1 KFDELD
7 PVSGLQAKFD
17 EDKNA
22 IQVNWDYDED
32 LDVSFE
38 VSARIDGGEMSKLS
52 STEDMSM
59 EISEVETGT
68 EYEIQVVAVDGSN
81 KSDPKS
87 VKVKVPEEEEE
98 EVMVPVESLQAKI
111 KDGLID
117 VSWKY
122 NGPAAVFEV
131 DVNGQKQTV
140 QSNGIEITNITA
152 GQTYTITVTPI
163 GKSGSTEDV
172 RGEPRNITETIPP
185 EEEPEPDND
194 PNEEPNEEPENPPEN
209 NEVNEQEENE
219 ELNEQ
224 HAICI
229 NVKRQYLLYNRVLSL
244 FK

>member
-1 KFDELD
+1 
-7 PVSGLQAKFD
+7 
-17 EDKNA
+17 
-22 IQVNWDYDED
+22 
-32 LDVSFE
+32 
-38 VSARIDGGEMSKLS
+38 
-52 STEDMSM
+52 
-59 EISEVETGT
+59 
-68 EYEIQVVAVDGSN
+68 VDGSN

-140 QSNGIEITNITA
+140 QSNGIEISNISA

-172 RGEPRNITETIPP
+172 RGEPRSITETIPAEEEPDNEPNDEPEEPEP
-185 EEEPEPDND
+185 EEEPENQ
-194 PNEEPNEEPENPPEN
+194 PEN
-209 NEVNEQEENE
+209 NEENEQQETD
-219 ELNEQ
+219 ELNE
-224 HAICI
+224 
-229 NVKRQYLLYNRVLSL
+229 
-244 FK
+244 